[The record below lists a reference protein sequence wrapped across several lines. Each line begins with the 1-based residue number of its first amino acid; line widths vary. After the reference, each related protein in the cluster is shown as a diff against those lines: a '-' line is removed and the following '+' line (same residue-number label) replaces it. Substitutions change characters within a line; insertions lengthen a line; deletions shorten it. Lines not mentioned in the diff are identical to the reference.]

1 MTKNQKRIAIAGG
14 AAVIAAVTVSVFAY
28 FAARDEKPNLVGVG
42 EDDISISETFTPPDQ
57 TKPYRKVVRI
67 SNTGSVPCYVRAK
80 IEFSDSQSES
90 RAYFSAENADSETPP
105 ADVTYYKASPAAA
118 ESYTAHLPAGWTYNA
133 ADGYY
138 YYESAVAPGKDTSA
152 LLAWVKMEYENG
164 AQVTPHDIF
173 VYSESVQTIDP
184 KTGAAYAGYTDAWTK
199 FTAAAP

>member
-1 MTKNQKRIAIAGG
+1 MTRNQKRIAIAGG

-67 SNTGSVPCYVRAK
+67 SNTGSVPCYVRTK
-80 IEFSDSQSES
+80 IEFSDSDSEG
-90 RAYFSAENADSETPP
+90 RASFSSANADSEDAP
-105 ADVTYYKASPAAA
+105 ADGTFYSAVPSAAD
-118 ESYTAHLPAGWTYNA
+118 SYTSHLPDGWEYR
-133 ADGYY
+133 DGYY
-138 YYESAVAPGKDTSA
+138 YYKNSVEPGKDTSA
-152 LLAWVKMEYENG
+152 LLAWVKMNYVSG

-184 KTGAAYAGYTDAWTK
+184 KTGAAYTDYNDAWTK